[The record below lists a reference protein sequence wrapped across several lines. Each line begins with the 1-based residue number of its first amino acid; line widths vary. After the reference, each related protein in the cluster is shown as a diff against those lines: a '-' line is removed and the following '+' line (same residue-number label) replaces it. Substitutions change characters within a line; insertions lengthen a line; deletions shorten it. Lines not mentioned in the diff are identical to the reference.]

1 MTNIVSDPALIQQ
14 LESAAGG
21 NSGAAQPAQTGAPA
35 SPSIVVDPSEIAH
48 LEGGG
53 SPKVPLDAKAG
64 PNGLMWNAQGGY
76 DPNTGELVVGGK
88 PMQDAAPSA
97 ALAVGSSF
105 LNGIPIVGPSL
116 EKGVV
121 NADAWVRNKLYG
133 EPQDQTVPAMQ
144 GEVANSQGAYP
155 KTTTAAGVG
164 GAAAG
169 LLPLGETA
177 LGARALGLEGSLPL
191 KIGQGALGGAAIGGA
206 DAAARGNDPAAGA
219 ALGLGL
225 GIAAP
230 AAGKAIGT
238 VAKGIFN
245 ALPMSAAAP
254 FSGLGQTAQEMLSRA
269 VQGETPQSIAAS
281 HGALGPSSFV
291 GDLNNPLA
299 ALTKSIA
306 DQPDKAAGMVR
317 DAYQARSAA
326 DGGRINDA
334 ITAALG
340 PQQNLSALVRS
351 ETAARSAAAD
361 PLYEAWRNT
370 PVPPTDQLRALL
382 PRLNAA
388 GVSNGAA
395 TKMAIEGVPG
405 YHQWFKPET
414 QAAAENVTQKG
425 MPEILRMGSG
435 GIQTTPLVGKTLWHE
450 TSPENAADIIREDMT
465 NYAPNVRPSN
475 LFVADNPDIALGQ
488 GGNGVHIE
496 FNGDLSSG
504 VENKKPGAGDMAGRE
519 YRLNANGNNS
529 INRVTVD
536 PGHKLDLGGSFQDR
550 FLSDFD
556 MTKNPDGT
564 TVFTRR
570 AAGHIPQN
578 PGAPGGQLTLD
589 LEASPTAQTYDYMKQ
604 ALDDKVSGAYKAG
617 ENGNARL
624 YQGLKSDL
632 LSAIDNHPDPNVS
645 GVWQAAR
652 KAWSGPTAIMTARQE
667 GADALKR
674 STSPDELIEQIG
686 GYSPPEK
693 QAYIQ
698 GLRGNVA
705 DIFGA
710 TKNGDTLVKNQLLAP
725 NNQAKLQSLIG
736 PDATNSLVT
745 ALNQE
750 DALAQSSKRII
761 GGSPTHQNQQG
772 SVLSGPSAVPG
783 AVANYVSNFAL
794 DRPGSW
800 IGMSPGSL
808 INGTEAQ
815 ALAKAR
821 AQISPILTAPNGPN
835 ADMAQALLSM
845 AQSRADRGA
854 AGDEAG
860 KLASVLIN
868 GAGQEYNRQHVPAM
882 RAYAQAL
889 LTHH

>member
-21 NSGAAQPAQTGAPA
+21 NSGAPIAQPAQTAAPA

-76 DPNTGELVVGGK
+76 DPNTGELVVGGA
-88 PMQDAAPSA
+88 PMQDKAPSA
-97 ALAVGSSF
+97 ALAVGSGF

-144 GEVANSQGAYP
+144 GEVAQSQAAYP
-155 KTTTAAGVG
+155 KTTTASNVA

-177 LGARALGLEGSLPL
+177 LGARALGLEGSIPMRL
-191 KIGQGALGGAAIGGA
+191 GQGALGGAAIGGA
-206 DAAARGNDPAAGA
+206 DAAARGNNPAVGA
-219 ALGLGL
+219 ALGAGFGL
-225 GIAAP
+225 GAP
-230 AAGKAIGT
+230 AAGSAIG
-238 VAKGIFN
+238 AIGKGIFN

-254 FSGLGQTAQEMLSRA
+254 FSNLSQTAQEMLSRA

-281 HGALGPSSFV
+281 HGALGPSGFV

-299 ALTKSIA
+299 TLTKSIA
-306 DQPDKAAGMVR
+306 DQPDQAAGMVR
-317 DAYQARSAA
+317 GAYQARSAA

-370 PVPPTDQLRALL
+370 PVPPTDQLQAIL

-388 GVSNGAA
+388 GVSGGAA
-395 TKMAIEGVPG
+395 NKMAIEGIPG
-405 YHQWFKPET
+405 YQQWFKPDP
-414 QAAAENVTQKG
+414 VT
-425 MPEILRMGSG
+425 
-435 GIQTTPLVGKTLWHE
+435 
-450 TSPENAADIIREDMT
+450 
-465 NYAPNVRPSN
+465 
-475 LFVADNPDIALGQ
+475 
-488 GGNGVHIE
+488 
-496 FNGDLSSG
+496 
-504 VENKKPGAGDMAGRE
+504 
-519 YRLNANGNNS
+519 
-529 INRVTVD
+529 
-536 PGHKLDLGGSFQDR
+536 
-550 FLSDFD
+550 
-556 MTKNPDGT
+556 
-564 TVFTRR
+564 
-570 AAGHIPQN
+570 
-578 PGAPGGQLTLD
+578 GAPTLD
-589 LEASPTAQTYDYMKQ
+589 ITSSPTAQTYDYMKQ
-604 ALDDKVSGAYKAG
+604 ALDDKISGAFNSG
-617 ENGNARL
+617 EKGNARL

-652 KAWSGPTAIMTARQE
+652 QAWSDPTAIMSARE
-667 GADALKR
+667 AGADALKR
-674 STSPDELIEQIG
+674 GNAPDELTEQFN
-686 GYSPPEK
+686 GYSPPEQ
-693 QAYIQ
+693 QAFIQ
-698 GLRGNVA
+698 GVRGNIA

-725 NNQAKLQSLIG
+725 NSQAKLQTMIG
-736 PDATNSLVT
+736 PDAANGLIS

-750 DALAQSSKRII
+750 DALAQASKRIT

-772 SVLSGPSAVPG
+772 SVLSGPSAIPG
-783 AVANYVSNFAL
+783 AVANYVSNFTL

-800 IGMSPGSL
+800 IGMSPGSV
-808 INGTEAQ
+808 IKGTEAQ
-815 ALAKAR
+815 ALANAR
-821 AQISPILTAPNGPN
+821 SQISPILTAPNGPN
-835 ADMAQALLSM
+835 ADLANALLSM
-845 AQSRADRGA
+845 AQSRANRGI

-868 GAGQEYNRQHVPAM
+868 SAGQEYNRKNTPAM
-882 RAYAQAL
+882 SSYANAL
-889 LTHH
+889 LIHH